1 MEVNNE
7 LKQLLLSKYPEL
19 IDLDDNLWLSCL
31 DPWSNIDIPVIIIDL
46 KNLGDDIYHI
56 DMMVPREDAP
66 TNEALW
72 DLENN
77 LALYDST
84 FDIDEEGLI
93 RLLDVAYP
101 ILCKIKKVFENR
113 DIVEEVEQ
121 LNDLGFYETNYFR
134 HIYESKS
141 IAGDVC
147 VKIALG
153 GLNEE
158 RLILPYVRI
167 YPVENKRII
176 PKKGIILP
184 GLSLDELLD
193 KFVKG

>member
-7 LKQLLLSKYPEL
+7 LKRLLLSKYPEL
-19 IDLDDNLWLSCL
+19 IDLDDNLWLGCL

-77 LALYDST
+77 LALYNSS
-84 FDIDEEGLI
+84 FDIDEAGLI

-101 ILCKIKKVFENR
+101 ILCKIKKAFENR

-121 LNDLGFYETNYFR
+121 LDDLGFYETNYFR
-134 HIYESKS
+134 HMYESKS

-147 VKIALG
+147 VKITLG
-153 GLNEE
+153 DLNEE
-158 RLILPYVRI
+158 RLILPCIRI
-167 YPVENKRII
+167 YPIENKRVMTNRR
-176 PKKGIILP
+176 IILP
-184 GLSLDELLD
+184 GLSLDELLN

>member
-19 IDLDDNLWLSCL
+19 VDLDDNLWLSCL

-72 DLENN
+72 DLEKN
-77 LALYDST
+77 LALFDST

-101 ILCKIKKVFENR
+101 ILCKIKKAFENR

-121 LNDLGFYETNYFR
+121 LDSLGFYESNYFR
-134 HIYESKS
+134 HMYESKS

-147 VKIALG
+147 VKITLG
-153 GLNEE
+153 SLNEE
-158 RLILPYVRI
+158 RLLLPCIRV
-167 YPVENKRII
+167 YPIEDKRII
-176 PKKGIILP
+176 MKKGIILS
-184 GLSLDELLD
+184 GLSLDELLS
-193 KFVKG
+193 KFIKG